1 LKYTV
6 YKDHRQKLDDYE
18 IKIREQREDQV
29 VLKSKVDSMES
40 NLPQMIREM
49 VDECI
54 DGRV

>member
-1 LKYTV
+1 MKYTV